1 MAILVTGGA
10 GFIGTHT
17 CIELINAGYEPIVV
31 DNYYNASPKALE
43 RVEEIVGKK
52 VKFYECDV
60 RDKKKLDSVFKEN
73 KIDAVIHFAGLKA
86 VGESCHKPLEYYD
99 NNIGGTLALC
109 EVMRD
114 NGCKKIV
121 FSSSATVY
129 GMNNVSPLTEDMKT
143 GGTTNPYGTTKY
155 MSPLIIYTK
164 YDGLKSVMKDLF
176 RDSILRVSVRRSS
189 RRQPFCLHRQGSYR
203 HRNRCRM
210 RLS

>member
-114 NGCKKIV
+114 NGCKKNRI
-121 FSSSATVY
+121 FLLRYRLRYEQCFAAHGGYENRRYNQSLRYHKVY
-129 GMNNVSPLTEDMKT
+129 DRD
-143 GGTTNPYGTTKY
+143 NP
-155 MSPLIIYTK
+155 
-164 YDGLKSVMKDLF
+164 
-176 RDSILRVSVRRSS
+176 R
-189 RRQPFCLHRQGSYR
+189 GS
-203 HRNRCRM
+203 
-210 RLS
+210 L